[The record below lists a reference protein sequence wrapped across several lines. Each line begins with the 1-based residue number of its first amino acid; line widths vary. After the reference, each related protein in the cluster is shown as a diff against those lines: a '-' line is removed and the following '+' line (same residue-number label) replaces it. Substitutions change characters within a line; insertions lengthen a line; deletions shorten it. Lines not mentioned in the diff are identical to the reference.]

1 MTSLYALVSSKE
13 LLRACT
19 QQRESLFHFSDYD
32 CCLDVFVVRGWKG
45 MGKHGGISS
54 IPRT

>member
-32 CCLDVFVVRGWKG
+32 CCLDVFVVRGWKS